1 MKIENMNDIDMKNWK
16 RYKEEDIRTDS
27 LWIIGKRD
35 NSGVHS
41 PDYWG
46 NFIPQI
52 PHQMMM
58 RYTKKG
64 ETVLDPFLGLGTT
77 LIECKRSGRNG
88 IGVEL
93 NPKIAEMAGKKVEEQ
108 TQPTEL
114 DKENKKVKTLIL
126 TGDSRT
132 INIHKE
138 TGQKNVQLIIMHPP
152 YYNIIKFSK
161 DKRDLCNAP
170 TVNDFLKMFREVVDN
185 LTPLLDDGRFLALV
199 IGDKYAKGEWIPLGF
214 LTMNEVTK
222 AGYIL
227 KSIIVKNMIGNERGK
242 GITNNLWRYRALKDG
257 FYVFKHE
264 YVMVFQ
270 KKMKRH
276 DDISK

>member
-1 MKIENMNDIDMKNWK
+1 MKNWK
-16 RYKEEDIRTDS
+16 KYKEEDIRTDS

-52 PHQMMM
+52 PHQMMI

-77 LIECKRSGRNG
+77 LIECKRLERNG

-93 NPKIAEMAGKKVEEQ
+93 NPKIAEMARKKMEEQ
-108 TQPTEL
+108 TQLTEF
-114 DKENKKVKTLIL
+114 DKENKKAKTPIL

-132 INIHKE
+132 INIPEK

-152 YYNIIKFSK
+152 YHDIINFSK

-170 TVNDFLKMFREVVDN
+170 TLNDFLKMFREVVDN
-185 LTPLLDDGRFLALV
+185 VTPLLDEERFLALV

-214 LTMNEVTK
+214 LTMNEVIK

-227 KSIIVKNMIGNERGK
+227 KNIIVKNMSGNERGK
-242 GITNNLWRYRALKDG
+242 GIANNLWRYRALKGG
-257 FYVFKHE
+257 FCVFKHE

-270 KKMKRH
+270 KKRRA
-276 DDISK
+276 